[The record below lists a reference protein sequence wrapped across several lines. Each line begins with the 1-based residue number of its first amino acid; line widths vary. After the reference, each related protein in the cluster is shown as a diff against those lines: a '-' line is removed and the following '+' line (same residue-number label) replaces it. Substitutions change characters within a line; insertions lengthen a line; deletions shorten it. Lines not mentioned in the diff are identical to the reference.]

1 MFILLECLIIMD
13 RNNLS
18 MLEANMTSNDSILT
32 EGIDEIGVD
41 FDITNNTIVNLTYY
55 ITSLIL
61 GLPGNAIILQTYA
74 WKKRKTS
81 TDFLIMGQAVI
92 DFVACSFSLPYI
104 IRSGFPE
111 LITIGLCRFVFYA
124 EEIFALNSLLL
135 TTLISIDRYLAVC
148 RPLRRRMT
156 VRKSISLIILCVVI
170 SIVIYLP
177 CPIATSLTIWN
188 GRRVCKFVSFNPL
201 GAVLFVIFISGV
213 FTVSFA
219 TNNILYI
226 LIYASL
232 RKRAKIHANLTGN
245 ELPTATVASNAA
257 SSLEL
262 NSRFNY
268 AETKSAIRRRPDDTS
283 MKDPSEA
290 IQVSSQLETAG
301 CSNITSIPPS
311 LRGVVADSNLTKSMT
326 EPSREY
332 GKHIPLPK
340 RDVIP
345 GQEDSSSTAATV
357 PQRRNP
363 SPRRSKAQKK
373 NKDFGRKTTRMLL
386 IVTIFLFVTWIPQVG
401 FPFISSS
408 IIHGKI
414 HILTLLSTFY
424 NLRLTNHIAN
434 FYVYYCVNSSF
445 RRDVKGSFAKYPQCK

>member
-1 MFILLECLIIMD
+1 
-13 RNNLS
+13 
-18 MLEANMTSNDSILT
+18 MTSNDSSPT
-32 EGIDEIGVD
+32 EEIGVD
-41 FDITNNTIVNLTYY
+41 FDISNNTIVNLTYY

-74 WKKRKTS
+74 RKKRKTS
-81 TDFLIMGQAVI
+81 TDFLIMGQAVT
-92 DFVACSFSLPYI
+92 DFVACSFSLPFI
-104 IRSGFPE
+104 FRSGFPE

-188 GRRVCKFVSFNPL
+188 GRRVCNFVPFNPL
-201 GAVLFVIFISGV
+201 GAVLFISLISSV

-232 RKRAKIHANLTGN
+232 RKRAKIHANLTRN
-245 ELPTATVASNAA
+245 ELPTATIASNAA
-257 SSLEL
+257 SLLEL

-268 AETKSAIRRRPDDTS
+268 AETRSAIRPRPDDTS

-301 CSNITSIPPS
+301 CSNNTSIPPS
-311 LRGVVADSNLTKSMT
+311 LRGVVADSTLTKSIT
-326 EPSREY
+326 EPSRDY

-345 GQEDSSSTAATV
+345 GHQEASSSTTAATV

-363 SPRRSKAQKK
+363 SPRRSKAQKN

-386 IVTIFLFVTWIPQVG
+386 IVTIFLFITWIPQVG
-401 FPFISSS
+401 FPFIPSS

-424 NLRLTNHIAN
+424 NLRLTNHIVN

-445 RRDVKGSFAKYPQCK
+445 RRDVKGSFAKYTHCK